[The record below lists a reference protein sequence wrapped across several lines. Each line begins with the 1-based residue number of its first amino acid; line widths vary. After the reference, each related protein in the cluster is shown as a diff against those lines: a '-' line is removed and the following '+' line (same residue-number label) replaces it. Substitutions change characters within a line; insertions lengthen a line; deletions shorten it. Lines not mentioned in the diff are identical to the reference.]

1 MSRARPATV
10 RFDFDA
16 DLLGLAEPCVGNDP
30 TSPILATLADG
41 SKNVSVPQVPIKTPA
56 APDSKWIPTVATLG

>member
-10 RFDFDA
+10 RFYFDA
-16 DLLGLAEPCVGNDP
+16 DLLGLAKLLCRERADFTYPGDP
-30 TSPILATLADG
+30 GGRIKKRERPPS
-41 SKNVSVPQVPIKTPA
+41 PIKTPA